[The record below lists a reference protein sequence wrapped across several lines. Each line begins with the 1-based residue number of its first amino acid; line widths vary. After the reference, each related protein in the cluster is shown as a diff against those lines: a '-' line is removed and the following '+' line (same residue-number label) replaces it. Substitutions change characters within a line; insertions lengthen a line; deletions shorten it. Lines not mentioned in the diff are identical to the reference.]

1 MMQEANKNWL
11 KEQTTE
17 DLKKIVI
24 EWIALDIEK
33 EEIYLMDEFSESEAG
48 ESILWLG
55 NLSIPENPTFSWAKR
70 IYERNE
76 EREESYS
83 WNEYSGIGDFQ
94 DVYFS
99 YDELDL
105 VINEIKSRG
114 KYGVP
119 ALKK

>member
-1 MMQEANKNWL
+1 MQDANKSWL
-11 KEQTTE
+11 KDQTTE

-24 EWIALDIEK
+24 EWIELDIEK
-33 EEIYLMDEFSESEAG
+33 EEIYLMNEFSESEAG

-55 NLSIPENPTFSWAKR
+55 NLNIPEKPTFSWAKR

-76 EREESYS
+76 DHEESYS

-105 VINEIKSRG
+105 VVNEIKSRG
-114 KYGVP
+114 EYGVP